1 MGVNARNDEDAD
13 YFENEWR
20 STHRGESIYR

>member
-1 MGVNARNDEDAD
+1 LESDAEDAD

-20 STHRGESIYR
+20 NNKGEQVYR